1 MLTKQLK
8 NKIIKQAGPLSKP
21 EDENKPGFNE
31 VDKAKE
37 QYQKSKAKTEKSKQK
52 EDKPKKENKPQKADK
67 SKKETKSKQKEDKHK
82 KEDKPQNKIPKL
94 EPIGSNTSNFVQMLK
109 NSGWKKTKNKSG
121 KPRLQKVIKDY
132 RIILSGP
139 DISDLSFQSRSYSSK
154 FTEFVANIICE
165 RTEAID
171 VTLMVLTK
179 ATKDK
184 KSKVLKKF
192 DLTLS
197 LSTTE
202 KAFNKKINQCLQRI
216 PKVKAP
222 MTSVNKNTVDVKAEE
237 KNQSKQLSK
246 DEMIDSI
253 LDKLSDEQ
261 YDILAKRYKILNMD

>member
-1 MLTKQLK
+1 MSTKQLK
-8 NKIIKQAGPLSKP
+8 NKIIKQSGPLSKP
-21 EDENKPGFNE
+21 EDENNPGFNE

-37 QYQKSKAKTEKSKQK
+37 QYQKSKAETEKSEQK
-52 EDKPKKENKPQKADK
+52 EDKPKKEDK
-67 SKKETKSKQKEDKHK
+67 SKKETKSEQKKDKPK
-82 KEDKPQNKIPKL
+82 KEQKPQNKIPRL

-139 DISDLSFQSRSYSSK
+139 DISDLSFQSKSYSSK

-165 RTEAID
+165 RSEAID

-216 PKVKAP
+216 PKVETA
-222 MTSVNKNTVDVKAEE
+222 TTQLNKNTVDVKAEE
-237 KNQSKQLSK
+237 KHQSKQLSK

-253 LDKLSDEQ
+253 LNNLTDEQ

>member
-1 MLTKQLK
+1 MSTKQLK

-21 EDENKPGFNE
+21 EDENNPGFNE

-37 QYQKSKAKTEKSKQK
+37 QYQKSKSNAKTQKSEQK
-52 EDKPKKENKPQKADK
+52 KDKPQKADK
-67 SKKETKSKQKEDKHK
+67 SKKETKSEQKKDKPK
-82 KEDKPQNKIPKL
+82 KEQKPQNKIPRL

-139 DISDLSFQSRSYSSK
+139 DISDLSFQSKSYSSK

-165 RTEAID
+165 RSEAID

-202 KAFNKKINQCLQRI
+202 KAFNKKINQCLSRI

-222 MTSVNKNTVDVKAEE
+222 MTSVNKNTDNVKAEE
-237 KNQSKQLSK
+237 KNQPKKQLSK

-253 LDKLSDEQ
+253 LNDLTDEQ